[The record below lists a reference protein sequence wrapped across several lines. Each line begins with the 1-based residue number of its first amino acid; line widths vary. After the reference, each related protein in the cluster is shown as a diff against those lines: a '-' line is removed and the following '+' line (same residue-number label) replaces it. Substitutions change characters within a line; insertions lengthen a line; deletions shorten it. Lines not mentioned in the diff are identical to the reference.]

1 MTIKVEPGEIEV
13 QEVNVFNIDKT
24 KRFNI
29 VGQVATMAIFED
41 VFEPTIYAEVF
52 VYDLMDILNGFPI
65 IGEES
70 IEITL
75 KTPGSDKPIVYNLQ
89 IVSVTGL
96 TRETNG
102 KGATYTLNC
111 VSKENYMNEFSKVSK
126 SYNTTISN
134 MVGDILTSFLESK
147 KGFKYEETKGV
158 QQIVI
163 PRMNPIVAIDF
174 LRQRAASKKYASNAF
189 VFFENARGF
198 NFFTLEKLFDENV
211 KTIGNKVF
219 QYDPVVSLENSSGT
233 PQSFTDQGFRNIL
246 ALNNSE
252 RGNSIYSIASGM
264 LNSTTVSYDMITK
277 KVTKRKFNLKDKFK
291 DFKFIDKDF
300 FSHHSQQ
307 FMDKYQKNEGTRF
320 FLPTDSSRNDTFIA
334 DSVAIKSAYFEILSK
349 IKTSI
354 QVYGDTTMAA
364 GDVITCNFK
373 AATGL
378 GNDNNQSD
386 ARMNGN
392 YLITQLA
399 HQISKSANEKFT
411 HRMSLGLIKGNF
423 SS

>member
-1 MTIKVEPGEIEV
+1 MAKVEPGEIEV
-13 QEVNVFNIDKT
+13 QEVNIFNFGKS

-29 VGQVATMAIFED
+29 VGQVVTMAIYED

-75 KTPGSDKPIVYNLQ
+75 KTPGSDKPIVYNFQ
-89 IVSVTGL
+89 ITAITGVV
-96 TRETNG
+96 REANA
-102 KGATYTLNC
+102 KGVTYTLHC
-111 VSKENYMNEFSKVSK
+111 VSKENLLNELNKVSK
-126 SYNTTISN
+126 SYNTTITN
-134 MVGDILTSFLESK
+134 IVGDIITTSLESK

-198 NFFTLEKLFDENV
+198 NFFTLEKLFEENA
-211 KTIGNKVF
+211 KLIGNKVF
-219 QYDPVVSLENSSGT
+219 QHDPVVALNDNSGVPS
-233 PQSFTDQGFRNIL
+233 SFTDQGFRNIL
-246 ALNNSE
+246 ALNNSG
-252 RGNSIYSIASGM
+252 RTNSIDSIGSGM

-277 KVTKRKFNLKDKFK
+277 KITKTSFKLKDRFK

-307 FMDKYQKNEGTRF
+307 FMDRYQKTEGNRY
-320 FLPTDSSRNDTFIA
+320 FLPTDSSRNDTFIP
-334 DSVAIKSAYFEILSK
+334 DSVGIKNAYFEMISK
-349 IKTSI
+349 TKTSI
-354 QVYGDTTMAA
+354 QVYGDTTMTA

-378 GNDNNQSD
+378 GKDDTKSD

-392 YLITQLA
+392 YLILQLA

>member
-1 MTIKVEPGEIEV
+1 MAKVEPGEVEV
-13 QEVNVFNIDKT
+13 QEVNIFNFNKS

-29 VGQVATMAIFED
+29 VGQVVTMSIYED

-52 VYDLMDILNGFPI
+52 IYDLMDILNGFPI

-89 IVSVTGL
+89 IVSVEGVVK
-96 TRETNG
+96 EANG
-102 KGATYTLNC
+102 KGVTYTLNC
-111 VSKENYMNEFSKVSK
+111 FSKENFINEFAKVSK

-134 MVGDILTSFLESK
+134 MVGDIITTFLESK

-163 PRMNPIVAIDF
+163 PRMSPIIAIDF

-189 VFFENARGF
+189 VFFENVRGF
-198 NFFTLEKLFDENV
+198 NFYTLEKLFEENV

-219 QYDPVVSLENSSGT
+219 QHDPAIAIENESGA

-246 ALNNSE
+246 ALNNSD
-252 RGNSIYSIASGM
+252 RGNSIDTIGYGM
-264 LNSTTVSYDMITK
+264 LNNTTVSYDMITK
-277 KVTKRKFNLKDKFK
+277 KVTKRTFSLKDKFK

-300 FSHHSQQ
+300 FSHHSQE
-307 FMDKYQKNEGTRF
+307 FMNKYQKSEGTRF
-320 FLPTDSSRNDTFIA
+320 FVPTDSSRNDTFIA
-334 DSVAIKSAYFEILSK
+334 DSMGIKSAYFEMISK

-378 GNDNNQSD
+378 GKDDTKSD

-392 YLITQLA
+392 YLVLQLS

-411 HRMSLGLIKGNF
+411 HRMSLNLIKGNF